1 MELNFI
7 VWLAAG
13 KSLDELK
20 QALQGRGRVLRQLR
34 ISPQTVLVRLTEGDN
49 QTPSQIFQAVGPI
62 VEKFEPDVANIQNFQ
77 QPMSISTKPDCFAIQ
92 AIPGAWDLLSQ
103 LGKDR
108 FGSPTL
114 CVGVIQK
121 DPIDPLDPR
130 LAGTLSD
137 GQARLQLVV
146 DCIDSGD
153 VNGSTAYSAF
163 VRQHLRDFSHA
174 AGVCGIIA
182 ATPVGSSQVQGIA
195 SNTRQA
201 FLRYQPGGAAAY
213 AELLLWL
220 SGVNNSPPP
229 ELGLGL
235 GTLQTPRADII
246 CITVDSVL
254 SLPMIVAEAVEQV
267 TRQGRAGKGT
277 IVVCSAGNDD
287 RQVNWLAAHPRV
299 IGVANS
305 CVTSAGN
312 EQRWEASNF
321 GREIDLCAT
330 GQGVES
336 LSLPSITGD
345 LSTQTFGGT
354 SAAAPMVAGAVALM
368 LSANPQLTCDEVLDI
383 ICASAD
389 KIDSGNPAARW
400 QNEGGTLFSP
410 LYGFGRLNVENAVRK
425 AAGG

>member
-121 DPIDPLDPR
+121 DPDRSIGSPPGRDSSMGSALTAGGR
-130 LAGTLSD
+130 LHR
-137 GQARLQLVV
+137 QRRRKWQYCLQR
-146 DCIDSGD
+146 I
-153 VNGSTAYSAF
+153 

-201 FLRYQPGGAAAY
+201 RFLPVPARRRGC
-213 AELLLWL
+213 
-220 SGVNNSPPP
+220 
-229 ELGLGL
+229 
-235 GTLQTPRADII
+235 I
-246 CITVDSVL
+246 C
-254 SLPMIVAEAVEQV
+254 
-267 TRQGRAGKGT
+267 
-277 IVVCSAGNDD
+277 
-287 RQVNWLAAHPRV
+287 
-299 IGVANS
+299 
-305 CVTSAGN
+305 
-312 EQRWEASNF
+312 
-321 GREIDLCAT
+321 
-330 GQGVES
+330 
-336 LSLPSITGD
+336 
-345 LSTQTFGGT
+345 
-354 SAAAPMVAGAVALM
+354 
-368 LSANPQLTCDEVLDI
+368 
-383 ICASAD
+383 
-389 KIDSGNPAARW
+389 
-400 QNEGGTLFSP
+400 
-410 LYGFGRLNVENAVRK
+410 
-425 AAGG
+425 